1 MTAERK
7 QNVNTREFFFLSLM
21 LKVLV
26 SILTEC
32 HSVLLAV
39 LRHPRLQL
47 RFGFEM
53 KVKKTKQKLLGS
65 TAICLKI

>member
-21 LKVLV
+21 LQVSV

-39 LRHPRLQL
+39 LKYPRLQL

-65 TAICLKI
+65 TAICFKI

>member
-21 LKVLV
+21 LKVSV

-39 LRHPRLQL
+39 LKHPRLQL
-47 RFGFEM
+47 RF
-53 KVKKTKQKLLGS
+53 
-65 TAICLKI
+65 I

>member
-7 QNVNTREFFFLSLM
+7 QNVNTREFFFL
-21 LKVLV
+21 KVSV

-39 LRHPRLQL
+39 LKHPRLQL

-65 TAICLKI
+65 TAICFKI

>member
-39 LRHPRLQL
+39 LKHPCLQL

-53 KVKKTKQKLLGS
+53 KVKKTKHKLLGS
-65 TAICLKI
+65 TAICFKI

>member
-7 QNVNTREFFFLSLM
+7 QNVNTREFFFLSLK
-21 LKVLV
+21 LKVSV

-39 LRHPRLQL
+39 LKHPRLQL
-47 RFGFEM
+47 RFGFIYNE
-53 KVKKTKQKLLGS
+53 G
-65 TAICLKI
+65 